1 MNFWKFLNDQWWLFI
16 GWFLFVVLTAFTI
29 WLLPSVSLTLG
40 DLSYLV
46 LMQFI
51 VLAVIV
57 TLRYFLKLRWWKE
70 LTFKEGDSVLQNYL
84 SAARSNEER
93 LQQAFFN
100 QVIQEHQATMEQ
112 VVENQEEQK
121 DYIDSWVH
129 EIKVPLAATQLL
141 VHSIEFDIEDH
152 KFTALENELTRID
165 EYVDQVLYVA
175 RLDSFA
181 KDYLI
186 QEVSLKQIIQ
196 PVIRSQANYFIQR
209 KIRYAIEGEDQSV
222 LTDAKWVAFIF
233 RQLLS
238 NAIKY
243 TSAQGAITI
252 HLVKKRKGVSLSI
265 EDTGIGIPVE
275 DLQRIFDK
283 GFTGQN
289 GRNEE
294 IHSTGLGLYLAKNLA
309 NQLGIQL
316 SASSV
321 EGEGT
326 TMTLFFPVLNYYQ
339 EER

>member
-1 MNFWKFLNDQWWLFI
+1 MNFWKFLKDQSWLFS
-16 GWFLFVVLTAFTI
+16 GWLLFVLFTGFTI
-29 WLLPSVSLTLG
+29 WLLPNVTLAIG
-40 DLSYLV
+40 DLSYLI
-46 LMQFI
+46 LMQFV
-51 VLAVIV
+51 VLVIMV
-57 TLRYFLKLRWWKE
+57 SFRYMFKLRWWKE

-84 SAARSNEER
+84 SAARSHEEQ
-93 LQQAFFN
+93 LQQDFFN
-100 QVIQEHQATMEQ
+100 QVIREHQMTMEQ
-112 VVENQEEQK
+112 VVASQQEQK

-141 VHSIEFDIEDH
+141 VHSIEFDIDDH
-152 KFTALENELTRID
+152 KFISLENELTRID

-186 QEVSLKQIIQ
+186 QEVSLKQLIQ

-222 LTDAKWVAFIF
+222 LTDGKWVAFIF

-243 TSAQGAITI
+243 TPEQGSITI
-252 HLVKKRKGVSLSI
+252 RIVKKRKGIALSL

-275 DLQRIFDK
+275 ELGRIFDK
-283 GFTGQN
+283 GFTGSN

-294 IHSTGLGLYLAKNLA
+294 VHSTGLGLYLAKNLA
-309 NQLGIQL
+309 NQLGIHL
-316 SASSV
+316 SAASV

-326 TMTLFFPVLNYYQ
+326 VMTLFFPVLNYY
-339 EER
+339 EDER